1 MKSVMGLEC
10 HVNLL
15 SKSKLF
21 CNSPTDYENYE
32 PNEATCP
39 TCLGYPGSKP
49 VLNKKIVESA
59 LMVAKALDCEISP
72 VMFFSRKSYFYPDMP
87 KDFQIT
93 QYEIPIAKNG
103 YLQVGNK
110 KIRIRRIQIE
120 EDPGKLIHVGGSI
133 INAQYVLVDYN
144 RAGMPLIEV
153 VTEPDFENVQEVRE
167 FLSKLQSI
175 LEHLEVYDASKEASL
190 RVDANISLEGGTRVE
205 IKNITGFVNVEKALS
220 YEIVRQ
226 QNLVRMGMRVER
238 ETRHFDEAT
247 KTTATLRKKETEE
260 DYGYIFEPDLPQF
273 TIPENLVKL
282 TEKQMPEL
290 PDARVKRFV
299 KQYGIPENQ
308 SQIIVYTDKALADFF
323 EECVKLFNKPEFISR
338 WIVTDL
344 LKVLNWNG
352 MTIKQ
357 SKVTPQLFTK
367 FLNLMSEG
375 KITERLGKDLI
386 KKYLIKDWISGG
398 KITIP
403 TKIEIMIKQTII
415 PNNLVPIIQEVIK
428 ENKKAVEDYKTG
440 NDKAIQFLIGQVL
453 RKTKATGDPNKIKE
467 LIKKLI

>member
-21 CNSPTDYENYE
+21 CNSPTDYENYD
-32 PNEATCP
+32 PNETTCP
-39 TCLGYPGSKP
+39 VCTGMPGSKP
-49 VLNKKIVESA
+49 SLNKKIVESG
-59 LMVAKALDCEISP
+59 LMVAKALNCEISP

-87 KDFQIT
+87 KNFQIT
-93 QYEIPIAKNG
+93 QYEIPLARNG
-103 YLQVGNK
+103 YLQITNK

-133 INAQYVLVDYN
+133 TNAQYVLVDYN

-226 QNLVRMGMRVER
+226 QNLVRMGMQVER
-238 ETRHFDEAT
+238 ETRHFDETT

-273 TIPENLVKL
+273 TISEKMVKA
-282 TEKQMPEL
+282 TEKRMPEL
-290 PDARVKRFV
+290 PDSRVKRFI
-299 KQYGIPENQ
+299 KKYTLPENQ
-308 SQIIVYTDKALADFF
+308 SQTIVYTDKALADFF
-323 EECVKLFNKPEFISR
+323 
-338 WIVTDL
+338 
-344 LKVLNWNG
+344 
-352 MTIKQ
+352 
-357 SKVTPQLFTK
+357 
-367 FLNLMSEG
+367 
-375 KITERLGKDLI
+375 
-386 KKYLIKDWISGG
+386 
-398 KITIP
+398 
-403 TKIEIMIKQTII
+403 
-415 PNNLVPIIQEVIK
+415 
-428 ENKKAVEDYKTG
+428 
-440 NDKAIQFLIGQVL
+440 
-453 RKTKATGDPNKIKE
+453 
-467 LIKKLI
+467 

>member
-1 MKSVMGLEC
+1 MGLEC

-21 CNSPTDYENYE
+21 CNSPTSYENYD
-32 PNEATCP
+32 PNETTCP

-49 VLNKKIVESA
+49 SLNKKIVESA
-59 LMVAKALDCEISP
+59 LMVAKALNCEISP

-87 KDFQIT
+87 KNFQIT
-93 QYEIPIAKNG
+93 QYEIPLARNGHLQIA
-103 YLQVGNK
+103 NK

-120 EDPGKLIHVGGSI
+120 EDPGKSIHVGGDI
-133 INAQYVLVDYN
+133 TNAQYVLVDYN

-190 RVDANISLEGGTRVE
+190 RVDGNISLEGGTRVE
-205 IKNITGFVNVEKALS
+205 IKNITGFANVEKALS

-226 QNLVRMGMRVER
+226 QNLVRMGMQIER
-238 ETRHFDEAT
+238 ETRHFDENN
-247 KTTATLRKKETEE
+247 KTTTTLRKKETEE

-273 TIPENLVKL
+273 TISEKMIKA

-290 PDARVKRFV
+290 PDARIKRFV
-299 KQYGIPENQ
+299 KEYKIPENQ
-308 SQIIVYTDKALADFF
+308 SQTIVYTDKALADFF
-323 EECVKLFNKPEFISR
+323 EECVKLFKKSEYISR

-344 LKVLNWNG
+344 LKVLNWNNL
-352 MTIKQ
+352 TIRK
-357 SKVTPQLFTK
+357 SKVTPKLFAE
-367 FLNLMSEG
+367 FLKTMDKGS
-375 KITERLGKDLI
+375 ITERLGKE
-386 KKYLIKDWISGG
+386 LIKDL
-398 KITIP
+398 IP
-403 TKIEIMIKQTII
+403 TGKSIKELIKEKELPKKIDLESVVK
-415 PNNLVPIIQEVIK
+415 EVIK
-428 ENKKAVEDYKTG
+428 ENKKAVEDYKAG
-440 NDKAIQFLIGQVL
+440 NKKAVEFLIGQVL

>member
-1 MKSVMGLEC
+1 MGLEC
-10 HVNLL
+10 HVNIL

-21 CNSPTDYENYE
+21 CNSPTSYENYE

-39 TCLGYPGSKP
+39 VCLGYPGSKP
-49 VLNKKIVESA
+49 MLNKKIVESA
-59 LMVAKALDCEISP
+59 LMVAKALNCEVSP

-87 KDFQIT
+87 KNFQIT
-93 QYEIPIAKNG
+93 QYEIPLAKNG
-103 YLQVGNK
+103 SLQITNK

-190 RVDANISLEGGTRVE
+190 RVDGNISLEGGTRVE

-226 QNLVRMGMRVER
+226 QNLVRMGMQVAR

-260 DYGYIFEPDLPQF
+260 DYGYIFEPDLPRF
-273 TIPENLVKL
+273 TLPENLIKL
-282 TEKQMPEL
+282 VEKRMPEL
-290 PDARVKRFV
+290 PDARVKRFF
-299 KQYGIPENQ
+299 KEYKIAENQ
-308 SQIIVYTDKALADFF
+308 AQIIVYTDKALADFF
-323 EECVKLFNKPEFISR
+323 EACVKLFNKAEYVSR

-344 LKVLNWNG
+344 LKVLNWNYL
-352 MTIKQ
+352 TIRK
-357 SKVTPQLFTK
+357 SKVTPKLFTG
-367 FLNLMSEG
+367 FLKAMDKG
-375 KITERLGKDLI
+375 KITERLGKE
-386 KKYLIKDWISGG
+386 LIKD
-398 KITIP
+398 
-403 TKIEIMIKQTII
+403 
-415 PNNLVPIIQEVIK
+415 LVPTRKSVKDLVKEKGLSKKIDLEAVVKEVIK
-428 ENKKAVEDYKTG
+428 ENKKAVEDYKAG
-440 NDKAIQFLIGQVL
+440 NEKAIQFLIGQVL
-453 RKTKATGDPNKIKE
+453 RNTKAVGDPNKIKE

>member
-21 CNSPTDYENYE
+21 CNSPTDYENYD
-32 PNEATCP
+32 PNETTCP
-39 TCLGYPGSKP
+39 VCTGMPGSKP
-49 VLNKKIVESA
+49 SLNKKIVESGM
-59 LMVAKALDCEISP
+59 MVAKALNCEISP
-72 VMFFSRKSYFYPDMP
+72 VMLFSRKSYFYPDMP
-87 KDFQIT
+87 KNFQIT
-93 QYEIPIAKNG
+93 QYEIPLARNG
-103 YLQVGNK
+103 YLQISNK

-133 INAQYVLVDYN
+133 TNAQYVLVDYN

-226 QNLVRMGMRVER
+226 QNLVRMGMQVER
-238 ETRHFDEAT
+238 ETRHFDETT

-273 TIPENLVKL
+273 TISEKMVKA
-282 TEKQMPEL
+282 TEKRMPEL
-290 PDARVKRFV
+290 PDSRVKRFI
-299 KQYGIPENQ
+299 KKYTLPENQ
-308 SQIIVYTDKALADFF
+308 SQTIVYTDKALADFF
-323 EECVKLFNKPEFISR
+323 EECTKLFNKSEYISR

-344 LKVLNWNG
+344 LKVLNWNNL
-352 MTIKQ
+352 TIRQ
-357 SKVTPQLFTK
+357 SKVTPKLFTG
-367 FLNLMSEG
+367 FLKSMDKGE
-375 KITERLGKDLI
+375 ITERLGKELI
-386 KKYLIKDWISGG
+386 K
-398 KITIP
+398 
-403 TKIEIMIKQTII
+403 E
-415 PNNLVPIIQEVIK
+415 LVPTGKSVKELIRKQGVTLKVDLETVVKEVIK
-428 ENKKAVEDYKTG
+428 GNKKAVEDYKAG
-440 NDKAIQFLIGQVL
+440 NEKAVEFLIGQVL
-453 RKTKATGDPNKIKE
+453 RETKSAGDPNKIKE
-467 LIKKLI
+467 LIKKFI